1 METVVNNKL
10 DNYFYRNK
18 VFIGYLKIMKYSYLF
33 KQTALFKHNQFNYEK
48 LITDINFV
56 INKQKAEEG
65 RLEDI
70 VRAINTRVAKYQ
82 TEGLEEIYPE
92 LIEVVDILNK
102 SIDTSDQFIEGSI
115 MKHKMHHKGINY
127 DSTVNRETI
136 EGEQVANHFNQ
147 KMLKKDIIKKK

>member
-10 DNYFYRNK
+10 DSYFYRNK
-18 VFIGYLKIMKYSYLF
+18 VFVGYLKVMKYSYLF
-33 KQTALFKHNQFNYEK
+33 KQIALFKHNQFNYEK

-56 INKQKAEEG
+56 INKQIAEEG

-82 TEGLEEIYPE
+82 AEGLEEIYSD

-102 SIDTSDQFIEGSI
+102 SIDISDQFIEGSI
-115 MKHKMHHKGINY
+115 MKHKMHHKGIKY
-127 DSTVNRETI
+127 EATVNRETI